1 MCVQLFQTRGGLQP
15 PGHVD
20 IGNNPRVATY
30 ICEITRVE
38 PE

>member
-1 MCVQLFQTRGGLQP
+1 MSAVILDEGGLKP

-20 IGNNPRVATY
+20 IGNNPRVATF
-30 ICEITRVE
+30 IREITRVE